1 MTKILHVSDTH
12 LGNRQYRSNTR
23 RSDFADA
30 FDATVDIAIEEE
42 VDAVV
47 HTGDLFDDPSPDVPT
62 VNRCLGTVARLDDEE
77 IPFLAIVGNH
87 ERKRDEQWMDI
98 IKRFGNTTRLSPS
111 PTRISEKDRSNPVDL
126 YGFDAV
132 RSPAWDKYDF
142 TMEEPEDNCG
152 VSLLC
157 MHELFEPLVPPHRGD
172 PYHLE
177 EFLDRLNFLPDGLAL
192 GDFHSTCNTEVNG
205 VKAFY
210 PGATERTKVS
220 ESSTPCVYVLEITSG
235 NIQLRTRTIESAGR
249 NNVPKDFLVVN
260 VEFEEGHGIDH
271 VERRINEEA
280 GGEDIAEK
288 VVVVR
293 LRGADVPVTT
303 NDVYS
308 LLSQREVSVPKVDDK
323 RQVDADFD
331 FEFDEED
338 IDDIDQMI
346 EEQLSDLT
354 LSPLSAEA
362 EELVRDES
370 IDDGDIRTEMN
381 HRIRAVQEEEFG
393 EATLEER

>member
-30 FDATVDIAIEEE
+30 FDATVDIAIDED

-47 HTGDLFDDPSPDVPT
+47 HTGDLFDDPSPNVPT
-62 VNRCLGTVARLDDEE
+62 VNRCLDAVSRLESED

-98 IKRFGNTTRLSPS
+98 VKRFGNTVRLSAS
-111 PTRISEKDRSNPVDL
+111 PTLVAEEGGANPVNVF
-126 YGFDAV
+126 GFDAV
-132 RSPAWDKYDF
+132 RKPAWDSYDF
-142 TMEEPEDNCG
+142 SLEEPEDEDAVN
-152 VSLLC
+152 LLC
-157 MHELFEPLVPPHRGD
+157 MHELFEPLVPPHKGE
-172 PYHLE
+172 PYHLD

-220 ESSTPCVYVLEITSG
+220 ESSAPCVYVLEIADRD
-235 NIQLRTRTIESAGR
+235 IQLRTRTIESAGR
-249 NNVPKDFLVVN
+249 DNVPRDFLVVN

-271 VERRINEEA
+271 VERRIDEEA

-293 LRGADVPVTT
+293 LRGVDVPVTT

-308 LLSQREVSVPKVDDK
+308 LLSQREVPVPNVDDR
-323 RQVDADFD
+323 RQVDGDFD

-338 IDDIDQMI
+338 IDDIDEMI

-354 LSPLSAEA
+354 LSSLSAEA
-362 EELVRDES
+362 EDLVRDES
-370 IDDGDIRTEMN
+370 IDGGDIRTEMN
-381 HRIRAVQEEEFG
+381 HRIRAAQEEEFG

>member
-12 LGNRQYRSNTR
+12 LGLRQYRSNVR
-23 RSDFADA
+23 RSDFADS
-30 FDATVDIAIEEE
+30 FDAAVDIAIDED
-42 VDAVV
+42 VDAVI
-47 HTGDLFDDPSPDVPT
+47 HTGDLFDDPSPNVPT
-62 VNRCLGTVARLDDEE
+62 VNRCLDAVSRLESED

-98 IKRFGNTTRLSPS
+98 VKRFGNTVRLSSS
-111 PTRISEKDRSNPVDL
+111 PTPVAEDGGGNPVNVF
-126 YGFDAV
+126 GFDAV
-132 RSPAWDKYDF
+132 RNPAWDSYDF
-142 TMEEPEDNCG
+142 SLEEPEDEDALN
-152 VSLLC
+152 LLC

-172 PYHLE
+172 PYHLD
-177 EFLDRLNFLPDGLAL
+177 EFLDRLYFLPDGLAL
-192 GDFHSTCNTEVNG
+192 GDFHSTCNTDVKG

-220 ESSTPCVYVLEITSG
+220 ESSAPCVYVLEVSDG
-235 NIQLRTRTIESAGR
+235 DIQLRTRTIESAGR
-249 NNVPKDFLVVN
+249 ENVPRDFLVVN
-260 VEFEEGHGIDH
+260 VEFEEGHGIEH
-271 VERRINEEA
+271 VERRIDEEA

-288 VVVVR
+288 VVAVR
-293 LRGADVPVTT
+293 LRGVDVPVTT

-308 LLSQREVSVPKVDDK
+308 LLSQREVPVPNVDDK

-346 EEQLSDLT
+346 EEQLSDLS

-362 EELVRDES
+362 EDLVRDES
-370 IDDGDIRTEMN
+370 IDDDDIRTEMN
-381 HRIRAVQEEEFG
+381 HRIRAAQEEEFG

>member
-30 FDATVDIAIEEE
+30 LDATVDIAIDEG
-42 VDAVV
+42 VDAVI

-62 VNRCLGTVARLDDEE
+62 VNRCLDSVSRLNEEE

-98 IKRFGNTTRLSPS
+98 IKRFGNTTRLSSS
-111 PTRISEKDRSNPVDL
+111 PTRISDKNGSNPVDL

-132 RSPAWDKYDF
+132 RSPAWDNYDF
-142 TMEEPEDNCG
+142 TMEVPEDDDG

-157 MHELFEPLVPPHRGD
+157 MHELFEPLVPPHRGE

-192 GDFHSTCNTEVNG
+192 GDYHSTCNTEVNG

-220 ESSTPCVYVLEITSG
+220 ESRAPCIYVIEVVDG
-235 NIQLRTRTIESAGR
+235 NLSLRTRTIESAGR
-249 NNVPKDFLVVN
+249 ENVPRDFLVVN
-260 VEFEEGHGIDH
+260 IEFEDGHGIDH
-271 VERRINEEA
+271 VEQRIEEEA
-280 GGEDIAEK
+280 QGEPIGEK

-293 LRGADVPVTT
+293 LRGVDVPVTV
-303 NDVYS
+303 NDVYE
-308 LLSQREVSVPKVDDK
+308 LLAQKDVAVPQVDDK
-323 RQVDADFD
+323 RQVNVEFDFD
-331 FEFDEED
+331 WEEGE
-338 IDDIDQMI
+338 IDDIDQMLDD
-346 EEQLSDLT
+346 ELAELSLSNLT
-354 LSPLSAEA
+354 AEA
-362 EELVRDES
+362 EDLVRDES
-370 IDDGDIRTEMN
+370 AEDDEIRVEMN
-381 HRIRAVQEEEFG
+381 HRIRTAQEERWG

>member
-1 MTKILHVSDTH
+1 MTDILHVSDTH
-12 LGNRQYRSNTR
+12 LGLRQYRSNVR

-30 FDATVDIAIEEE
+30 FDTAVDIAIDED

-47 HTGDLFDDPSPDVPT
+47 HTGDLFDDPSPNVPT
-62 VNRCLGTVARLDDEE
+62 VNRCLDAVSRLESED

-98 IKRFGNTTRLSPS
+98 VKRFGNTVRLSAS
-111 PTRISEKDRSNPVDL
+111 PTLVAEKGGGNPVNVF
-126 YGFDAV
+126 GFDAV
-132 RSPAWDKYDF
+132 RNPAWDSYDF
-142 TMEEPEDNCG
+142 SLEEPEDEDAVN
-152 VSLLC
+152 LLC

-172 PYHLE
+172 PYHLD

-220 ESSTPCVYVLEITSG
+220 ESSAPCVYVLEISDG
-235 NIQLRTRTIESAGR
+235 DIQLRTRTIESAGR
-249 NNVPKDFLVVN
+249 ENVPRDFLIVN
-260 VEFEEGHGIDH
+260 VEFEEGHGIEH
-271 VERRINEEA
+271 VERRIDEEA
-280 GGEDIAEK
+280 GGDDIAEK

-293 LRGADVPVTT
+293 LRGVDVPVTT

-308 LLSQREVSVPKVDDK
+308 LLSQREVPVPNVDDR

-362 EELVRDES
+362 EDLVRDES

-381 HRIRAVQEEEFG
+381 HRIRTAQEEEFG

>member
-23 RSDFADA
+23 RTDFADA
-30 FDATVDIAIEEE
+30 FDASIDIAIEEE
-42 VDAVV
+42 VDAVI

-62 VNRCLGTVARLDDEE
+62 VNRCLDTVSRLVEVD

-111 PTRISEKDRSNPVDL
+111 PTRISDKDGSNPVDL

-132 RSPAWDKYDF
+132 RSPAWNNYDF
-142 TMEEPEDNCG
+142 TLEEPEDDDG

-177 EFLDRLNFLPDGLAL
+177 EFLGRLNFLPDGIAL
-192 GDFHSTCNTEVNG
+192 GDYHSTCNTEVNG
-205 VKAFY
+205 LKAFY

-220 ESSTPCVYVLEITSG
+220 ESRDPCVYVIEVSNG
-235 NIQLRTRTIESAGR
+235 DFSLRTRTVESAGR
-249 NNVPKDFLVVN
+249 ENVPRDFLVVN
-260 VEFEEGHGIDH
+260 IEFEDGHGIDH
-271 VERRINEEA
+271 VEQRIEEEA
-280 GGEDIAEK
+280 KGESIDEK

-293 LRGADVPVTT
+293 LRGVDVPVTV
-303 NDVYS
+303 NDVYE
-308 LLSQREVSVPKVDDK
+308 LLAQKDVAVPQVDDK
-323 RQVDADFD
+323 RQVNVEFDFD
-331 FEFDEED
+331 WED
-338 IDDIDQMI
+338 GEIDDIDQMLDD
-346 EEQLSDLT
+346 ELSELGLSNLT
-354 LSPLSAEA
+354 AEA
-362 EELVRDES
+362 EDLVRDES
-370 IDDGDIRTEMN
+370 VDDDEIRVEMNYRIRT
-381 HRIRAVQEEEFG
+381 VQEDRWG

>member
-12 LGNRQYRSNTR
+12 LGLRQYRSNVR

-30 FDATVDIAIEEE
+30 FDAAVDIAIDED
-42 VDAVV
+42 VDAVI
-47 HTGDLFDDPSPDVPT
+47 HTGDLFDDPSPNVPT
-62 VNRCLGTVARLDDEE
+62 VNRCLDAVSRLESED

-98 IKRFGNTTRLSPS
+98 IKRFGNTVRLSAS
-111 PTRISEKDRSNPVDL
+111 PTLVAEEGGTNPVNVF
-126 YGFDAV
+126 GFDAV
-132 RSPAWDKYDF
+132 RNPAWDSYDF
-142 TMEEPEDNCG
+142 SLEEPEDEDAAN
-152 VSLLC
+152 LLC

-172 PYHLE
+172 PYHLD

-192 GDFHSTCNTEVNG
+192 GDFHSTCNTDVNG

-220 ESSTPCVYVLEITSG
+220 ESSAPCVYVLEVSDG
-235 NIQLRTRTIESAGR
+235 DIQLRTRTIESAGR
-249 NNVPKDFLVVN
+249 ENVPRDFLVVN
-260 VEFEEGHGIDH
+260 VEFEEGHGIEH
-271 VERRINEEA
+271 VERRIDEEA

-288 VVVVR
+288 VVAVR
-293 LRGADVPVTT
+293 LRGVDVPVTT

-308 LLSQREVSVPKVDDK
+308 LLSQREVPVPNVDDK

-331 FEFDEED
+331 FNFDEED
-338 IDDIDQMI
+338 TDDIDQMI
-346 EEQLSDLT
+346 EEQLSDLS

-362 EELVRDES
+362 EDLVRDDS
-370 IDDGDIRTEMN
+370 IDDDDIRTEMN
-381 HRIRAVQEEEFG
+381 HRIRAAQEAEFG

>member
-1 MTKILHVSDTH
+1 MTRILHVSDTH

-30 FDATVDIAIEEE
+30 FDATVDIAIEED
-42 VDAVV
+42 VDAVI
-47 HTGDLFDDPSPDVPT
+47 HTGDLFDDPSPSVPT
-62 VNRCLGTVARLDDEE
+62 VNRCLDTVSRLNDAE

-98 IKRFGNTTRLSPS
+98 IKRFGNTTRLSTS
-111 PTRISEKDRSNPVDL
+111 PVRISEENGLNPVNL

-132 RSPAWDKYDF
+132 RSPAWDNYDF
-142 TMEEPEDNCG
+142 TMEEPEDDAN
-152 VSLLC
+152 VALLC

-172 PYHLE
+172 PYHLDG
-177 EFLDRLNFLPDGLAL
+177 FLDRLNFLPDGLAL
-192 GDFHSTCNTEVNG
+192 GDYHSTCNTDVKG

-220 ESSTPCVYVLEITSG
+220 ESRDPSVYVIEIEDSDLS
-235 NIQLRTRTIESAGR
+235 LRTRTVESAGR
-249 NNVPKDFLVVN
+249 ENVPRGFLVVN
-260 VEFEEGHGIDH
+260 IKFEDGHGINH
-271 VERRINEEA
+271 VAQRIEEEA
-280 GGEDIAEK
+280 QGEGIDDK

-303 NDVYS
+303 NDVYE
-308 LLSQREVSVPKVDDK
+308 LLSQKDVAVPQVDDK
-323 RQVDADFD
+323 RQVDEEFDFD
-331 FEFDEED
+331 WEEGE

-346 EEQLSDLT
+346 DEGLSELSLSDLT
-354 LSPLSAEA
+354 TEA
-362 EELVRDES
+362 EDLVRDES
-370 IDDGDIRTEMN
+370 VDEDEIRVGMN
-381 HRIRAVQEEEFG
+381 HRIRTAQQEQFG

>member
-30 FDATVDIAIEEE
+30 FDAAVDIAIDEE

-62 VNRCLGTVARLDDEE
+62 VNRCLDTVSRLDDEE

-111 PTRISEKDRSNPVDL
+111 PTRISDNDGSNPVDL

-132 RSPAWDKYDF
+132 RSPAWDNYDF
-142 TMEEPEDNCG
+142 TMEEPEDDGG

-192 GDFHSTCNTEVNG
+192 GDYHSTCNTEVNG
-205 VKAFY
+205 VKPFY

-220 ESSTPCVYVLEITSG
+220 ESRDPCVYVIEVS
-235 NIQLRTRTIESAGR
+235 NDDFSPRTRTVESAGR
-249 NNVPKDFLVVN
+249 ENVPRDFLVVN
-260 VEFEEGHGIDH
+260 IEFEDGHGIDH
-271 VERRINEEA
+271 VEQRIEEEA
-280 GGEDIAEK
+280 HGEPIDEK

-293 LRGADVPVTT
+293 LRGVDVPVTV
-303 NDVYS
+303 NDVYE
-308 LLSQREVSVPKVDDK
+308 LLAQKDVAVPHVDDK
-323 RQVDADFD
+323 RQVNVEFDFD
-331 FEFDEED
+331 WED
-338 IDDIDQMI
+338 SEIDDIDQMLDD
-346 EEQLSDLT
+346 ELSELSLSNLT
-354 LSPLSAEA
+354 AEA
-362 EELVRDES
+362 EDLVRDES
-370 IDDGDIRTEMN
+370 VDDDEMRVEMN
-381 HRIRAVQEEEFG
+381 HRIRTAQEDRWG

>member
-30 FDATVDIAIEEE
+30 FDAAVDIAIGEE

-62 VNRCLGTVARLDDEE
+62 LNRCLDTVSRLAEAD
-77 IPFLAIVGNH
+77 IPFLAIIGNH

-111 PTRISEKDRSNPVDL
+111 PTRISDKDGSNPVDL

-132 RSPAWDKYDF
+132 RSPAWDNYDF
-142 TMEEPEDNCG
+142 TMEEPEDDGG

-192 GDFHSTCNTEVNG
+192 GDYHSTCNTEVNG

-220 ESSTPCVYVLEITSG
+220 ESRDPCVYVIEVSNDDLSP
-235 NIQLRTRTIESAGR
+235 RTRTVESAGR
-249 NNVPKDFLVVN
+249 ENVPRDFLVVN
-260 VEFEEGHGIDH
+260 IEFEDGHGIDH
-271 VERRINEEA
+271 VEQRIEEEA
-280 GGEDIAEK
+280 HGEPIDEK
-288 VVVVR
+288 VVVMR
-293 LRGADVPVTT
+293 LRGVDVPVTV
-303 NDVYS
+303 NDVYE
-308 LLSQREVSVPKVDDK
+308 LLAQKDVAVPQVDDK
-323 RQVDADFD
+323 RQVNVEFDFD
-331 FEFDEED
+331 WED
-338 IDDIDQMI
+338 GEIDDIDQMLD
-346 EEQLSDLT
+346 EELSELSLSNLT
-354 LSPLSAEA
+354 AEA
-362 EELVRDES
+362 ENLVRDES
-370 IDDGDIRTEMN
+370 VDDDEIRVEMN
-381 HRIRAVQEEEFG
+381 HRIRTAQEDRWG

>member
-30 FDATVDIAIEEE
+30 FDATVDIAIDED

-47 HTGDLFDDPSPDVPT
+47 HTGDLFDDPSPNVPT
-62 VNRCLGTVARLDDEE
+62 VNRCLDAVSRLESED

-98 IKRFGNTTRLSPS
+98 VKRFGNTVRLSAS
-111 PTRISEKDRSNPVDL
+111 PTLVAEEGGANPVNVF
-126 YGFDAV
+126 GFDAV
-132 RSPAWDKYDF
+132 RNPAWDSYDF
-142 TMEEPEDNCG
+142 SLEEPEDEDAVN
-152 VSLLC
+152 LLC
-157 MHELFEPLVPPHRGD
+157 MHELFEPLVPPHKGE
-172 PYHLE
+172 PYHLD

-220 ESSTPCVYVLEITSG
+220 ESSAPCVYVLEIADRD
-235 NIQLRTRTIESAGR
+235 IQLRTRTIESAGR
-249 NNVPKDFLVVN
+249 DNVPRDFLVVN
-260 VEFEEGHGIDH
+260 IEFEEGHGIDH
-271 VERRINEEA
+271 VERRIDEEA

-293 LRGADVPVTT
+293 LRGVDVPVTT

-308 LLSQREVSVPKVDDK
+308 LLSQREVPVPNVDDR
-323 RQVDADFD
+323 RQVDGDFD

-338 IDDIDQMI
+338 IDDIDEMI

-354 LSPLSAEA
+354 LSSLSAEA
-362 EELVRDES
+362 EDLVRDES
-370 IDDGDIRTEMN
+370 IDGGDIRTEMN
-381 HRIRAVQEEEFG
+381 HRIRAAQEEEFG